1 MEKKSNSQSVSDYRR
16 NRKLNLMKA
25 SGNRCCICGYNR
37 TVSALEFHHI
47 NPEEKEYGI
56 AAQGTCHNIQ
66 RDIAEIRKCVLVCAN
81 CHREIHEGF
90 YNAEQ
95 LKKYQKF
102 DEEFINQLTAPPKS
116 QVPQF
121 CSKCG
126 ASISGDGRTGM
137 CLSCFRETTRSVER
151 PNREELKE
159 LIQKYNFTE
168 LGRVFGV
175 TDNSVRKWCKIY
187 NLPYRKK
194 DIVLIEDWSD
204 I

>member
-16 NRKLNLMKA
+16 NRKLNLIKA
-25 SGNRCCICGYNR
+25 SGNQCCICSYKR
-37 TVSALEFHHI
+37 AISALEFHHI

-66 RDIAEIRKCVLVCAN
+66 RDIAEIRKCVLVCVN

-90 YNAEQ
+90 YTAEQ

-102 DEEFINQLTAPPKS
+102 DEEFISQLTAPPKS

-126 ASISGDGRTGM
+126 APISGDGRTGM

-151 PNREELKE
+151 PNREELKG

-168 LGRVFGV
+168 LGRMFGV